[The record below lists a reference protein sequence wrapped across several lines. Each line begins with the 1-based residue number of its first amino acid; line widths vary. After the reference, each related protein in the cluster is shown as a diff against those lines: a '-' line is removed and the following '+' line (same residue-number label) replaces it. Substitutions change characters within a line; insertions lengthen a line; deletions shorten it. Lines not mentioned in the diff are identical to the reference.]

1 MWIEVREGDTDILI
15 STVRLYISLWL
26 KVTFSESAD
35 EMIIAGIQHT
45 IAVMFEE
52 DGTIS
57 AVYG

>member
-1 MWIEVREGDTDILI
+1 MREGDTDILI